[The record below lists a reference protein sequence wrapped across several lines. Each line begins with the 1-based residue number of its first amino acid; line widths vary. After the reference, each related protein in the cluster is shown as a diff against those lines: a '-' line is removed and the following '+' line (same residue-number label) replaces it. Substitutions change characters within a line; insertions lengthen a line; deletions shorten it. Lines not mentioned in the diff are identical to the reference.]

1 MLHSKKEII
10 KMVNLGLL
18 GQISPMQVEGL
29 DADDA
34 LFFWMMY
41 SVGSCVMSGTLS
53 KESANKI
60 MLKVNGQFDRLS
72 RKFKWGLVLQ
82 AQLTER
88 RRKFC
93 ISCSRVSM
101 ALNSGQPNAE
111 KVLRALTQALDLLT
125 GDDVYLRLLEQA
137 LVNEDFKKDCQQA
150 VIAHGDELCERFKG
164 EINSEDYFHLLE
176 DFYSTCVKDGLAGCY
191 EDFGEQPGLKFEKTD
206 KPGETADNIKDM
218 YELRKLR

>member
-53 KESANKI
+53 KESANKL
-60 MLKVNGQFDRLS
+60 MLKVNSRFDRLCGC
-72 RKFKWGLVLQ
+72 FKWGLVLHKR
-82 AQLTER
+82 LTER

-101 ALNSGQPNAE
+101 ELNSGQPDAE

-150 VIAHGDELCERFKG
+150 VIANGDELCERFKG
-164 EINSEDYFHLLE
+164 DIKSEDYFHLLE
-176 DFYSTCVKDGLAGCY
+176 GFYKACVEDGLARCY
-191 EDFGEQPGLKFEKTD
+191 ENFGEQPDFKPEKTD

-218 YELRKLR
+218 YELR

>member
-41 SVGSCVMSGTLS
+41 SVGSCVMSGALS

-150 VIAHGDELCERFKG
+150 VIANGDELCERFKG
-164 EINSEDYFHLLE
+164 DIKSEDYFHLLE
-176 DFYSTCVKDGLAGCY
+176 GFYKACVEDGLARCY
-191 EDFGEQPGLKFEKTD
+191 ENFGEQPDFKPEKTD
-206 KPGETADNIKDM
+206 KPVETAESIRAM
-218 YELRKLR
+218 YELR

>member
-1 MLHSKKEII
+1 MLHSKKDLV

-41 SVGSCVMSGTLS
+41 SVGSCVMSGALS

-93 ISCSRVSM
+93 MSCSRVSM
-101 ALNSGQPNAE
+101 ALNSAEPNAE
-111 KVLRALTQALDLLT
+111 KIIKELVTALDLLT

-150 VIAHGDELCERFKG
+150 VIANGDELCERFKG
-164 EINSEDYFHLLE
+164 DIKSEDYFHLLE
-176 DFYSTCVKDGLAGCY
+176 GFYKACVEDGLARCY
-191 EDFGEQPGLKFEKTD
+191 ENFGEQPDFKPEKTD
-206 KPGETADNIKDM
+206 KPVETAESIRAM
-218 YELRKLR
+218 YELR

>member
-1 MLHSKKEII
+1 MLHSKKDLV

-41 SVGSCVMSGTLS
+41 SVGSCVMSGALS

-93 ISCSRVSM
+93 MSCSRVSM
-101 ALNSGQPNAE
+101 ALNSAEPNAE
-111 KVLRALTQALDLLT
+111 KIIKELVTALDLLT
-125 GDDVYLRLLEQA
+125 GDDVFLKLLEKA
-137 LVNEDFKKDCQQA
+137 LGNENFKKDCQQA

-164 EINSEDYFHLLE
+164 DIKSEDYFHLLE
-176 DFYSTCVKDGLAGCY
+176 GFYKACVEDGLARCY
-191 EDFGEQPGLKFEKTD
+191 ENFGEQPDFKPEKTD
-206 KPGETADNIKDM
+206 KPVETAESIRAM
-218 YELRKLR
+218 YELR